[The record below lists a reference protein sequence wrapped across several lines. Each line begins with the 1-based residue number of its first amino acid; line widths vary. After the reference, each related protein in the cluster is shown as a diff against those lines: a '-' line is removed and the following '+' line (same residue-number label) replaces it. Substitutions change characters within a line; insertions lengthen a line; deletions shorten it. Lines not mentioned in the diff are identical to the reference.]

1 MSKFVRMIK
10 NMSKVQKIVTLGVS
24 TVVLCGAV
32 AGGVL
37 WYNHSSNE
45 AEIKAEHDKIV
56 SEAEDMSSEELSEF
70 LSNNAV
76 DEETRKELEDKLDEK
91 YSKEDQTVA
100 TKPSE
105 DKKEETKPSDD
116 KKDESNTGSD
126 TKPADKPST
135 GGDNSNNK
143 PADKP
148 SNGGSNNN
156 GGSSNNKPSEPTK
169 PVDPPKPSRPS
180 GYSSSVTS
188 EFWNQIDKGM
198 VNNTSEDAENIPR
211 IHKDIK
217 AKLDS
222 ITAGYVNK
230 SKSASQT
237 KNEINSIGWMKGW
250 SYGGDRYDC
259 KPADV
264 YVGTV
269 SVSGDLSAKQA
280 GLEIYKKWT
289 NGTWEI
295 PYCFVN
301 CKVYYEASN
310 NTYVAYLVGSG
321 LLYRN

>member
-10 NMSKVQKIVTLGVS
+10 NMSKVQKMVTLGVS

-32 AGGVL
+32 VGGVL
-37 WYNHSSNE
+37 WYNHSTNE
-45 AEIKAEHDKIV
+45 AEIKDEHDKIV

-70 LSNNAV
+70 LNNNAV

-105 DKKEETKPSDD
+105 DKKEEETKPSDD
-116 KKDESNTGSD
+116 KKEESNTGNE
-126 TKPADKPST
+126 TKPADKPIT
-135 GGDNSNNK
+135 GGGSGSGNVK
-143 PADKP
+143 PTEP
-148 SNGGSNNN
+148 S
-156 GGSSNNKPSEPTK
+156 K

-180 GYSSSVTS
+180 GYSSSVTN

-198 VNNTSEDAENIPR
+198 VNNTSEDTQNIPR
-211 IHKDIK
+211 VHKDLK
-217 AKLDS
+217 AKLDN
-222 ITAGYVNK
+222 ITAGYVNRT
-230 SKSASQT
+230 KSASQT
-237 KNEINSIGWMKGW
+237 KSEILGIGWVPGW
-250 SYGGDRYDC
+250 SYDKDDSWDC
-259 KPADV
+259 RPSMV
-264 YVGTV
+264 SVTTV

-295 PYCFVN
+295 PYSYVN

-310 NTYVAYLVGSG
+310 NTYVAYIAAMGQE
-321 LLYRN
+321 YKN

>member
-32 AGGVL
+32 IGGVIL
-37 WYNHSSNE
+37 YNHSTNE

-56 SEAEDMSSEELSEF
+56 SEAEDMSAKELSDF

-116 KKDESNTGSD
+116 KKEESNTGSD

-135 GGDNSNNK
+135 GGNTSDSKPVEK
-143 PADKP
+143 PAEKP
-148 SNGGSNNN
+148 STGE
-156 GGSSNNKPSEPTK
+156 GSSNTKPTEPAK

-180 GYSSSVTS
+180 GYSSSVTN
-188 EFWNQIDKGM
+188 EFWTWIDKGM
-198 VNNTSEDAENIPR
+198 VNNTFENAENIPR
-211 IHKDIK
+211 IHKDMK
-217 AKLDS
+217 SKLDN
-222 ITAGYVNK
+222 ITAGYINK

-237 KNEINSIGWMKGW
+237 KSEIMNIGWTPAW
-250 SYGGDRYDC
+250 SFDSSLMTRPDR
-259 KPADV
+259 V
-264 YVGTV
+264 YVSTI

-280 GLEIYKKWT
+280 GREIHNKWT
-289 NGTWEI
+289 NGSFEI
-295 PYCFVN
+295 PYNYVN
-301 CKVYYEASN
+301 CKVYYESSN
-310 NTYVAYLVGSG
+310 NTYVAYIAAMVDKFN
-321 LLYRN
+321 R

>member
-105 DKKEETKPSDD
+105 DKKEETKPSED
-116 KKDESNTGSD
+116 KKEE

-135 GGDNSNNK
+135 DNTKPVEK
-143 PADKP
+143 PAEKP
-148 SNGGSNNN
+148 STG
-156 GGSSNNKPSEPTK
+156 GGSSTTKPSEPTK
-169 PVDPPKPSRPS
+169 PTEPSKPSRPS
-180 GYSSSVTS
+180 GYSSSVTN
-188 EFWNQIDKGM
+188 EFWNNIDKGM
-198 VNNTSEDAENIPR
+198 VNNTFENAENPPR
-211 IHKDIK
+211 VHKDLK
-217 AKLDS
+217 AKLDN

-237 KNEINSIGWMKGW
+237 KNEILGIGWVPGW
-250 SYGGDRYDC
+250 SYGSDWDC
-259 KPADV
+259 KPSVV
-264 YVGTV
+264 YVNTV
-269 SVSGDLSAKQA
+269 SVSGDLTAKQA

-295 PYCFVN
+295 PYSYVN

-310 NTYVAYLVGSG
+310 NTYVAYIAAMGQE
-321 LLYRN
+321 YKN

>member
-100 TKPSE
+100 TKPTEDKKEETKPSE
-105 DKKEETKPSDD
+105 DKKEETKP
-116 KKDESNTGSD
+116 
-126 TKPADKPST
+126 ADKPST
-135 GGDNSNNK
+135 DNTKPVEK
-143 PADKP
+143 PAEKP
-148 SNGGSNNN
+148 STG
-156 GGSSNNKPSEPTK
+156 GGSSTTKPSEPTK
-169 PVDPPKPSRPS
+169 PTEPSKPSRPS
-180 GYSSSVTS
+180 GYSSSVTN
-188 EFWNQIDKGM
+188 EFWNNIDKGM
-198 VNNTSEDAENIPR
+198 VNNTFENAENPPR
-211 IHKDIK
+211 VHKDLK
-217 AKLDS
+217 AKLDN

-237 KNEINSIGWMKGW
+237 KNEILGIGWVPGW
-250 SYGGDRYDC
+250 SYGSDWDC
-259 KPADV
+259 KPSVV
-264 YVGTV
+264 YVNTV
-269 SVSGDLSAKQA
+269 SVSGDLTAKQA

-295 PYCFVN
+295 PYSYVN

-310 NTYVAYLVGSG
+310 NTYVAYIAAMGQE
-321 LLYRN
+321 YKN

>member
-10 NMSKVQKIVTLGVS
+10 NMSKVQRIIALGVS
-24 TVVLCGAV
+24 SAVVCGGV
-32 AGGVL
+32 AGGLL
-37 WYNHSSNE
+37 WYNHSSE
-45 AEIKAEHDKIV
+45 QAEIQAEHDKIV
-56 SEAEDMSSEELSEF
+56 AEAEDMSAEELSDF
-70 LSNNAV
+70 LSNNAI

-105 DKKEETKPSDD
+105 DKKEETKPSGD
-116 KKDESNTGSD
+116 KKEESNSGSD

-135 GGDNSNNK
+135 GGGSTDNTK

-148 SNGGSNNN
+148 STGGSGNT
-156 GGSSNNKPSEPTK
+156 KPTEPTK

-188 EFWNQIDKGM
+188 EFWNNIDKGM
-198 VNNTSEDAENIPR
+198 VNNTFENAENPPR
-211 IHKDIK
+211 VHKDLK
-217 AKLDS
+217 AKLDN

-237 KNEINSIGWMKGW
+237 KNEILGIGWVPGW
-250 SYGGDRYDC
+250 SYGSDWDC
-259 KPADV
+259 KPSVV
-264 YVGTV
+264 YVNTV
-269 SVSGDLSAKQA
+269 SVSGDLTAKQA

-295 PYCFVN
+295 PYSYVN

-310 NTYVAYLVGSG
+310 NTYVAYIAAMGQE
-321 LLYRN
+321 YKN